1 MQFKCWL
8 RIHSNIKL
16 FDAKWKGIKNEV
28 ALSSNLCK
36 KTTQEATLEKNTLKI
51 IMAEL
56 KWQKYG
62 WFYFANFL

>member
-1 MQFKCWL
+1 MLMKKNKEWGCTLMKPMQKS
-8 RIHSNIKL
+8 I
-16 FDAKWKGIKNEV
+16 
-28 ALSSNLCK
+28 
-36 KTTQEATLEKNTLKI
+36 QEATLEKNTLKI